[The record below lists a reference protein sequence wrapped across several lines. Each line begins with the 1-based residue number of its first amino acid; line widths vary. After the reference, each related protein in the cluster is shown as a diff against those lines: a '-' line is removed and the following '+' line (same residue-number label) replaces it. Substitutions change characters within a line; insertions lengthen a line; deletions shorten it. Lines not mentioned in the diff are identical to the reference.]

1 MQRWCGRCRSG
12 SGRRQTEG
20 ATMTKAIERGRT
32 VARNASDTPR
42 LSPLNPTGTLSTLE
56 TAPAIFLPPNQF
68 HAKNFSFAAWVV
80 QYYCGFHRGGPKYG
94 VLHLDPSL
102 LSKVKLAWRFS
113 SGREEIADNAGLEVC
128 C

>member
-1 MQRWCGRCRSG
+1 MPRWCGRRQRG

-20 ATMTKAIERGRT
+20 ATAAKAIERGRT

-42 LSPLNPTGTLSTLE
+42 PLPLNPTGTLSTLE

-80 QYYCGFHRGGPKYG
+80 QYTVVSTGVAPNMGFYILTPPCFRK
-94 VLHLDPSL
+94 
-102 LSKVKLAWRFS
+102 
-113 SGREEIADNAGLEVC
+113 
-128 C
+128 